1 MAKSHFT
8 GKSPSTVSIMLLFGL
23 LMASLTTTGANIGV
37 CYGTLGDNLPSPH
50 EVISMYNQYS
60 IQKMRLYDPNPQ
72 ALQALRGSNI
82 ELMLDVPNEGLKD
95 ISSSQ
100 ASADSWIQSNV
111 ITYGNVNFK
120 YIVVGNEI
128 DPRGPLAPFV
138 ASAMENIQKAV
149 SAAGLATQ
157 IKVSTAFYTAI
168 LKESYPPSK
177 AFFNPEYRQFLDP
190 IIAFLV
196 ANQSPFLVNVYPYF
210 SYIQNRQT
218 MGMDYALFTS
228 PSVVEQDGQLGYQN
242 LFDAIL
248 DAVYEALEKAGG
260 GSLKLVVSESGWPSE
275 GGDGQVTTKEN
286 ARTYNSNLVKHVKGG
301 TPKRPGSPVETYIF
315 AMFNEDQKTGP
326 EIEKHWG
333 LFFPDKTPKY
343 SIDFN

>member
-1 MAKSHFT
+1 
-8 GKSPSTVSIMLLFGL
+8 
-23 LMASLTTTGANIGV
+23 
-37 CYGTLGDNLPSPH
+37 
-50 EVISMYNQYS
+50 
-60 IQKMRLYDPNPQ
+60 MRLYDPNPQ

-100 ASADSWIQSNV
+100 ASADSWIQSYV

-128 DPRGPLAPFV
+128 DPKGPFAPFV

-157 IKVSTAFYTAI
+157 IKVSTAVYTAI
-168 LKESYPPSK
+168 LKESFPPSK

-210 SYIQNRQT
+210 SYVQNRQT
-218 MGMDYALFTS
+218 M
-228 PSVVEQDGQLGYQN
+228 
-242 LFDAIL
+242 
-248 DAVYEALEKAGG
+248 VYEALEKAGG
-260 GSLKLVVSESGWPSE
+260 GSLKLVVSESGWPSA
-275 GGDGQVTTKEN
+275 GGDGEVTTKEN

-315 AMFNEDQKTGP
+315 AMFNEDNKTGP

-333 LFFPDKTPKY
+333 LFFPNKTPKY

>member
-1 MAKSHFT
+1 
-8 GKSPSTVSIMLLFGL
+8 
-23 LMASLTTTGANIGV
+23 MASLTTTGANIGV
-37 CYGTLGDNLPSPH
+37 CYGTLGDNLPSAQ

-82 ELMLDVPNEGLKD
+82 ELMLDVPNEVLKD

-128 DPRGPLAPFV
+128 DPKGPLAPFV

-218 MGMDYALFTS
+218 IGMDYALFTS

-248 DAVYEALEKAGG
+248 DAIYEALEKAGG
-260 GSLKLVVSESGWPSE
+260 SSLKLVVSESGWPSE

-333 LFFPDKTPKY
+333 LFLPDKTPKY

>member
-1 MAKSHFT
+1 
-8 GKSPSTVSIMLLFGL
+8 
-23 LMASLTTTGANIGV
+23 
-37 CYGTLGDNLPSPH
+37 
-50 EVISMYNQYS
+50 
-60 IQKMRLYDPNPQ
+60 MRLYDPNPQ
-72 ALQALRGSNI
+72 ALQALKGSNI

-128 DPRGPLAPFV
+128 DPKGPFAPFV

-157 IKVSTAFYTAI
+157 IKVSTAVYTAI
-168 LKESYPPSK
+168 LNESYPPSK
-177 AFFNPEYRQFLDP
+177 AFFNPEYRQLW
-190 IIAFLV
+190 
-196 ANQSPFLVNVYPYF
+196 Y
-210 SYIQNRQT
+210 R
-218 MGMDYALFTS
+218 M
-228 PSVVEQDGQLGYQN
+228 
-242 LFDAIL
+242 
-248 DAVYEALEKAGG
+248 KAGG
-260 GSLKLVVSESGWPSE
+260 GSLKLVVSESGWPSA
-275 GGDGQVTTKEN
+275 GGDGEVTTKEN

-315 AMFNEDQKTGP
+315 AMFNEDNKTGP

>member
-1 MAKSHFT
+1 
-8 GKSPSTVSIMLLFGL
+8 
-23 LMASLTTTGANIGV
+23 
-37 CYGTLGDNLPSPH
+37 
-50 EVISMYNQYS
+50 
-60 IQKMRLYDPNPQ
+60 MRLYDPNPQ
-72 ALQALRGSNI
+72 ALQALKGSNI

-128 DPRGPLAPFV
+128 DPKGPFAPFV

-157 IKVSTAFYTAI
+157 IKVSTA
-168 LKESYPPSK
+168 
-177 AFFNPEYRQFLDP
+177 
-190 IIAFLV
+190 
-196 ANQSPFLVNVYPYF
+196 
-210 SYIQNRQT
+210 
-218 MGMDYALFTS
+218 
-228 PSVVEQDGQLGYQN
+228 DGQLGYQN

-260 GSLKLVVSESGWPSE
+260 GSLKLVVSESGWPSA
-275 GGDGQVTTKEN
+275 GGDGEVTTKEN

-315 AMFNEDQKTGP
+315 AMFNEDNKTGP

>member
-1 MAKSHFT
+1 
-8 GKSPSTVSIMLLFGL
+8 
-23 LMASLTTTGANIGV
+23 
-37 CYGTLGDNLPSPH
+37 
-50 EVISMYNQYS
+50 
-60 IQKMRLYDPNPQ
+60 MRLYDPNPQ

-128 DPRGPLAPFV
+128 DPKGPFAPFV

-157 IKVSTAFYTAI
+157 IKVSTAVYTAI
-168 LKESYPPSK
+168 LNESYPPSK

-190 IIAFLV
+190 IIAFLLR
-196 ANQSPFLVNVYPYF
+196 SK
-210 SYIQNRQT
+210 S
-218 MGMDYALFTS
+218 GMDYALFTS
-228 PSVVEQDGQLGYQN
+228 PSVVVQDGQLGYQN

-260 GSLKLVVSESGWPSE
+260 GSLKLVVSESGWPSA
-275 GGDGQVTTKEN
+275 GGDGEVTTKEN

-315 AMFNEDQKTGP
+315 AMFNEDNKTGP

-333 LFFPDKTPKY
+333 LFFPNKTPKY